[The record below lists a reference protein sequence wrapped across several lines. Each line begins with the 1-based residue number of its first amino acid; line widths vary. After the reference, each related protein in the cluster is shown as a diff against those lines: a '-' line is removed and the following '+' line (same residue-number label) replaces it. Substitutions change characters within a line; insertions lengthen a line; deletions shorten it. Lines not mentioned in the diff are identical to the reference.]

1 MMIMKK
7 MWLLFFFLFISLA
20 LADNIYQQDSLQLQL
35 DIEGEFTLVPENSGA
50 SLKEVSAELLLIPQD
65 NFRQKLL
72 EIEHEGTMSASNES
86 IIYQWTDKKIETKYF
101 GYQAKI
107 QTNDDRLKVKTKIPF
122 PLTNIE
128 EYKKDLQPT
137 ETIDSDHKLV
147 IAKATELAE
156 GETDLSK
163 VVFNLASWVDE
174 NVEYDLNTLTTGA
187 SQKASWVLQ
196 KKIGVCDEISTLF
209 IAMCRSVGIPAR
221 FVSGIS
227 YTTSELFEENWQPHG
242 WAEVYFP
249 EIGWV
254 SYDLTFGEYGYVD
267 VTHIKLRDE
276 FDPAE
281 AATKYEWLAN
291 GVSLDASQLDLNVVV
306 LKQGTFVPEEV
317 LLEQEILS
325 SHVGFGS
332 YNLVR
337 GILKNTA
344 YYYVATTLQLTVPKE
359 VIVQGRNKHIILLA
373 PKEVKETYW
382 IVKVKENLDPTY
394 EYHFPMIIS
403 TEKNVSVID
412 SFTSTSTERIYSKE
426 EIEQLTVQ
434 YEEKSYSRKVTF
446 NCEYSSEIK
455 QNTPAKAECTIKN
468 GGNTNLQN
476 LNFCLDD
483 TCKRISL
490 LINQEDYLQIN
501 MSTEEIG
508 WKKIIVSAENELVEK
523 KSSLEYRVLDEPK
536 ILTELNYPD
545 KISYGENLQVNLKL
559 KKDSFSTPSEIV
571 VVLNG
576 LGTETSWEL
585 DQLTGQEELPLILEQ
600 PLLGKKNKLEI
611 TVMWKDKE
619 GKLYSDKQKIQI
631 LGEAHST
638 MEKIKMIFNSLIYL
652 FS

>member
-1 MMIMKK
+1 MKK

-128 EYKKDLQPT
+128 EYQKYLQPT
-137 ETIDSDHKLV
+137 ETIDSDHPLV
-147 IAKATELAE
+147 IAKAAELAE

-174 NVEYDLNTLTTGA
+174 NVEYDLNTLTAGA

-196 KKIGVCDEISTLF
+196 KKNGVCDEISTLF
-209 IAMCRSVGIPAR
+209 IALCRSMGIPAR

-249 EIGWV
+249 GVGWV

-291 GVSLDASQLDLNVVV
+291 KVSLEASQLDLNVIV
-306 LKQGTFVPEEV
+306 LKPGSFVPEEV

-325 SHVGFGS
+325 PQVGFGS

-344 YYYVATTLQLTVPKE
+344 DYYIATTLQLTAPRE
-359 VIVQGRNKHIILLA
+359 VEIQGRNKRIILLE
-373 PKEVKETYW
+373 PKQVKETYW
-382 IVKVKENLDPTY
+382 IIKVAENLDPAF
-394 EYHFPMIIS
+394 EYRLPMIIS
-403 TEKNVSVID
+403 TEKNISVID
-412 SFTSTSTERIYSKE
+412 SFASTATERIYSKE

-434 YEEKSYSRKVTF
+434 DEEKSYSRRVTF
-446 NCEYSSEIK
+446 SCEYPPGIK
-455 QNTPAKAECTIKN
+455 QDTEAQASCTIKN
-468 GGNTNLQN
+468 GGNTNLQK
-476 LNFCLDD
+476 LNFCLDG
-483 TCKRISL
+483 TCKKISL
-490 LINQEDYLQIN
+490 LINQEDYLQVN
-501 MSTEEIG
+501 MSTAEVG
-508 WKKIIVSAENELVEK
+508 WKKMIVSAENELVEK
-523 KSSLEYRVLDEPK
+523 KDSLEYIVLDEPK
-536 ILTELNYPD
+536 ILTEPDYPE
-545 KISYGENLQVNLKL
+545 KIGYGEDLAVSLKL

-571 VVLNG
+571 VILNG

-585 DQLTGQEELPLILEQ
+585 DQLADQEELPLILEQ
-600 PLLGKKNKLEI
+600 PPISKNNKIEI
-611 TVMWKDKE
+611 TVMWKDQE
-619 GKLYSDKQKIQI
+619 GKLYSDKQELLI
-631 LGEAHST
+631 LGEARST
-638 MEKIKMIFNSLIYL
+638 MERIKMMFNGFINL